1 MNGSYTILTHSI
13 ATQRTEELRSEA
25 QRNRFFAELGR
36 QNGVSTPIE
45 RVRQAVGG
53 ALVRAG
59 NLVGGDRDDRQPSEL
74 IAGAPIL
81 RIAR

>member
-1 MNGSYTILTHSI
+1 MNGSYTTLIHSI
-13 ATQRTEELRSEA
+13 AHQRTDELRSEA
-25 QRNRFFAELGR
+25 QRDRFFAELGR
-36 QNGVSTPIE
+36 QNGVQTPIE

-59 NLVGGDRDDRQPSEL
+59 NLVGGDRGERQPSER